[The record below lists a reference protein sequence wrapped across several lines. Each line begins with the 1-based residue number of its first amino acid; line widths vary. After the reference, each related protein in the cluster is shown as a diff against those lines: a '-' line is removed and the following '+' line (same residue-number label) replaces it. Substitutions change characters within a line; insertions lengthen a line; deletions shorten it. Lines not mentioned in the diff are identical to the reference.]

1 VSGAAPRF
9 ASETGAVS
17 RIQSETGAAPRTA
30 TAPGISVAVP
40 TYRRHDALT
49 RCLEALARQ
58 TIAKHEFE
66 VIVVDDGNVAAAGCL
81 CARRLP

>member
-9 ASETGAVS
+9 ASETGAAS
-17 RIQSETGAAPRTA
+17 RIESETGAAPRTA
-30 TAPGISVAVP
+30 TAPGISVVVR
-40 TYRRHDALT
+40 TYRRHDALA

-66 VIVVDDGNVAAAGCL
+66 VIVVDDGNVAAAGRL

>member
-1 VSGAAPRF
+1 MSGAAPRF

-30 TAPGISVAVP
+30 TAPGISVVVR
-40 TYRRHDALT
+40 TYRRHDALA

-66 VIVVDDGNVAAAGCL
+66 VIVVDDGNVAAAGRL

>member
-1 VSGAAPRF
+1 MSGAIPRF
-9 ASETGAVS
+9 ASETDAVS
-17 RIQSETGAAPRTA
+17 RIQSETGAAEYTA
-30 TAPGISVAVP
+30 TAPGNSVSVP
-40 TYRRHDALT
+40 TYRRHDALA

-66 VIVVDDGNVAAAGCL
+66 VIVVDDGNVAAAGRL